1 LLIPPALAR
10 GEAVTDTEVPG
21 DESGF
26 GWTSEVAG
34 RASRLVLYDALSH
47 EAMGAL
53 TTGVFL
59 AGFAV
64 ALDAS
69 NFAIG
74 VLAAIPFLAQLLQI
88 PAVVLIERLRSRRSV
103 SVWASGLGRIFLL
116 ASAAAPL
123 LGHEA
128 GVLLLIAALAV
139 HQGTAAISG
148 CAWNSWMR
156 DLVPPTEYGR
166 FFGRRTAA
174 TTAVSIA
181 MAFIGGFAID
191 AWKSHVPGDPALGY
205 SGLFALSALI
215 GLFGVYLLHITPERP
230 MPRVR
235 EPAHFVQLLSRPF
248 LDGNF
253 RRLILFLSSWNFAVN
268 LAAPFFTVY
277 MLKTLGYDMTVIIAL
292 TIVSQLSNLAALGIW
307 GTLIDRF
314 SNKAVLGVSAPL
326 FLACILAW
334 TFTGVSWAQ
343 PIMLYLLGAIHV
355 LMGIATAGVALA
367 SGNIAMKLSPEGEAT
382 SYLAANSVVTSAF
395 AAAAPII
402 GGFGADFFASHQL
415 TLAFTWTGGEQDVTV
430 QVLKFQAWTFLF
442 GVACVLGLYSMHR
455 LSFVEE
461 TGRTSDHVVF
471 RHLLLEVRRS
481 AQSLSSAAGLTR
493 IVRLPME
500 LLRGEHGGR
509 S

>member
-1 LLIPPALAR
+1 MLDADAH
-10 GEAVTDTEVPG
+10 A
-21 DESGF
+21 SSF
-26 GWTSEVAG
+26 GWASPEVAD

-59 AGFAV
+59 VGFAV
-64 ALDAS
+64 ALGAS

-88 PAVVLIERLRSRRSV
+88 PAVALIERWRSRRGV
-103 SVWASGLGRIFLL
+103 SVWSSAIGRCFLL

-123 LGHEA
+123 LGP
-128 GVLLLIAALAV
+128 GLGIMVLIGALAV
-139 HQGTAAISG
+139 HQGTSAISG

-166 FFGRRTAA
+166 FFGRRAAA
-174 TTAVSIA
+174 TTAVSIV
-181 MAFIGGFAID
+181 MAFVGGFAVD
-191 AWKSHVPGDPALGY
+191 AWKNHVPGDPALGY
-205 SGLFALSALI
+205 SCLFALSALI
-215 GLFGVYLLHITPERP
+215 GLFGVYLLRITPERP
-230 MPRVR
+230 MPQVR
-235 EPAHFVQLLSRPF
+235 EPTHFLRLLATPF
-248 LDGNF
+248 QDENF

-292 TIVSQLSNLAALGIW
+292 TIISQLSNLAALGIW

-314 SNKAVLGVSAPL
+314 SNKAVLGISAPL
-326 FLACILAW
+326 FLICIMAW
-334 TFTGVSWAQ
+334 TFTGEPWAR
-343 PIMLYLLGAIHV
+343 PMMLYLLGAIHV
-355 LMGIATAGVALA
+355 LMGLSTAGVALA

-382 SYLAANSVVTSAF
+382 AYLAANSVVTSAC

-402 GGFGADFFASHQL
+402 GGIGVDFFASHQL
-415 TLAFTWTGGEQDVTV
+415 TLEFTWTGGGQDVTV
-430 QVLKFQAWTFLF
+430 QMLKLQAWTFLF
-442 GVACVLGLYSMHR
+442 GLACVLGLYSMHR

-461 TGRTSDHVVF
+461 TGRSSDHVVF

-481 AQSLSSAAGLTR
+481 VQSLSSAAGLLR

-500 LLRGEHGGR
+500 LLRR
-509 S
+509 

>member
-1 LLIPPALAR
+1 MLETDAR
-10 GEAVTDTEVPG
+10 MRD
-21 DESGF
+21 SSF
-26 GWTSEVAG
+26 GWPSREVAD
-34 RASRLVLYDALSH
+34 RASRLILYDALSH

-59 AGFAV
+59 VGFAV
-64 ALDAS
+64 AIDAS

-88 PAVVLIERLRSRRSV
+88 PAVVLIERWRARRSV
-103 SVWASGLGRIFLL
+103 CVWASAIGRCFLL
-116 ASAAAPL
+116 ASAVAPL
-123 LGHEA
+123 LGPDA
-128 GVLLLIAALAV
+128 GIVALIGTLAV

-156 DLVPPTEYGR
+156 DLVPATEYGR

-174 TTAVSIA
+174 TTAVSIV
-181 MAFIGGFAID
+181 MALLGGLAVD
-191 AWKSHVPGDPALGY
+191 AWRNHVPGNPALGY
-205 SGLFALSALI
+205 SCLFAFSALI
-215 GLFGVYLLHITPERP
+215 GLIGVYLLRITPERP
-230 MPRVR
+230 MPRLQ
-235 EPAHFVQLLSRPF
+235 EPPRFLELLTAPF
-248 LDGNF
+248 LDRNF

-292 TIVSQLSNLAALGIW
+292 TIISQLSNLAALGIW

-314 SNKAVLGVSAPL
+314 SNKAVLGISAPL

-334 TFTGVSWAQ
+334 TFTGMPWTQ
-343 PIMLYLLGAIHV
+343 PIMLYLLGAIHA
-355 LMGIATAGVALA
+355 LMGLSTAGVALA

-382 SYLAANSVVTSAF
+382 AYLAANSVVTSTC

-402 GGFGADFFASHQL
+402 GGLGADFLASHQL
-415 TLAFTWTGGEQDVTV
+415 TLAFTWAGGEQDITV

-442 GVACVLGLYSMHR
+442 GIACVLGLYSMHR
-455 LSFVEE
+455 LSFVAE
-461 TGRTSDHVVF
+461 TGRASGHVVF

-481 AQSLSSAAGLTR
+481 VQNLSSAAGLLR

-500 LLRGEHGGR
+500 ILRR
-509 S
+509 

>member
-1 LLIPPALAR
+1 MLDTDVHHDAR
-10 GEAVTDTEVPG
+10 
-21 DESGF
+21 SF
-26 GWTSEVAG
+26 GWPSPIVAE

-59 AGFAV
+59 VGFAV
-64 ALDAS
+64 VLGAS

-74 VLAAIPFLAQLLQI
+74 VLAAVPFLAQLLQI
-88 PAVVLIERLRSRRSV
+88 PAVLLIERWRARRSV
-103 SVWASGLGRIFLL
+103 CVWASGIGRCFLL
-116 ASAAAPL
+116 ASAVAPL
-123 LGHEA
+123 LGPEA
-128 GVLLLIAALAV
+128 GVMALIGAVAV

-174 TTAVSIA
+174 TTAVSIV
-181 MAFIGGFAID
+181 MAFVGGLAVD
-191 AWKSHVPGDPALGY
+191 AWKDHVPGNPALGY
-205 SGLFALSALI
+205 SCLFAASALI
-215 GLFGVYLLHITPERP
+215 GLFGVYLLRITPERP

-235 EPAHFVQLLSRPF
+235 EYTHFFKLLAAPF

-268 LAAPFFTVY
+268 LATPFFTVY

-292 TIVSQLSNLAALGIW
+292 TIISQLSNLAALGIW

-314 SNKAVLGVSAPL
+314 SNKVVLRISAPL
-326 FLACILAW
+326 CILGW

-355 LMGIATAGVALA
+355 LMGLSMAGVALA
-367 SGNIAMKLSPEGEAT
+367 SGNIAMKLSPEGKAT
-382 SYLAANSVVTSAF
+382 AYLAANSVVTSAC

-402 GGFGADFFASHQL
+402 GGIGADFFASHQL
-415 TLAFTWTGGEQDVTV
+415 TLPFTWTGWAQDVTV
-430 QVLKFQAWTFLF
+430 QVLKFQVWTFLF
-442 GVACVLGLYSMHR
+442 GLACVLGLYSMHR

-461 TGRTSDHVVF
+461 TGRTSDHVAL

-481 AQSLSSAAGLTR
+481 VQSLSSAA
-493 IVRLPME
+493 
-500 LLRGEHGGR
+500 RG
-509 S
+509 STAI

>member
-1 LLIPPALAR
+1 MLDAYR
-10 GEAVTDTEVPG
+10 
-21 DESGF
+21 DESSF
-26 GWTSEVAG
+26 GWASPEVAE
-34 RASRLVLYDALSH
+34 RASRLVLCDALTH

-59 AGFAV
+59 VGFAV
-64 ALDAS
+64 ALGAS

-74 VLAAIPFLAQLLQI
+74 VLAAVPFLAQLLQI
-88 PAVVLIERLRSRRSV
+88 PAVVLIERWRSRRGV
-103 SVWASGLGRIFLL
+103 SVWSCAIGRIFLL
-116 ASAAAPL
+116 GSAAAPL
-123 LGHEA
+123 LGPDL
-128 GVLLLIAALAV
+128 GVTLLIAALAV

-174 TTAVSIA
+174 TTAVSIV
-181 MAFIGGFAID
+181 MAFVGGVAVD
-191 AWKSHVPGDPALGY
+191 AWKNHDPGNPALGY
-205 SGLFALSALI
+205 SSLFGFAALI
-215 GLFGVYLLHITPERP
+215 GLVGVYLLHITPERP
-230 MPRVR
+230 MPRIR
-235 EPAHFVQLLSRPF
+235 EYRHFLKLLTTPF
-248 LDGNF
+248 LDRNF

-292 TIVSQLSNLAALGIW
+292 TIISQLSNLAALGIW

-314 SNKAVLGVSAPL
+314 SNKAVLGISAPL
-326 FLACILAW
+326 FLVCILAW
-334 TFTGVSWAQ
+334 TFTGLPWAQ
-343 PIMLYLLGAIHV
+343 PMMLYLLGAIHM
-355 LMGIATAGVALA
+355 LMGLSTAGVALA

-382 SYLAANSVVTSAF
+382 AYLAANSVVTSTC
-395 AAAAPII
+395 AAAAPIL
-402 GGFGADFFASHQL
+402 GGLGADFFASHQL
-415 TLAFTWTGGEQDVTV
+415 TLALTWAGGGQDVTV

-442 GVACVLGLYSMHR
+442 GFACVLGLYSMHR

-461 TGRTSDHVVF
+461 TGRTSDHVVL

-481 AQSLSSAAGLTR
+481 VQSLSSAAGLLR

-500 LLRGEHGGR
+500 LLRR
-509 S
+509 

>member
-1 LLIPPALAR
+1 L
-10 GEAVTDTEVPG
+10 ETEVRNDASHFGQPG
-21 DESGF
+21 PA
-26 GWTSEVAG
+26 VAE

-59 AGFAV
+59 VGFAV
-64 ALDAS
+64 AIGAS

-88 PAVVLIERLRSRRSV
+88 PAVVLIERWRSRRAV
-103 SVWASGLGRIFLL
+103 SVWSSGIGRCFLL
-116 ASAAAPL
+116 ASAVAPL
-123 LGHEA
+123 LGPEL
-128 GVLLLIAALAV
+128 GVLTLIAALAV
-139 HQGTAAISG
+139 HQGTAAVSG

-174 TTAVSIA
+174 TTAVSIV
-181 MAFIGGFAID
+181 MAFVGGVAVD
-191 AWKSHVPGDPALGY
+191 AWKNHVPENPALGY
-205 SGLFALSALI
+205 SCLFALGALI
-215 GLFGVYLLHITPERP
+215 GLVGVYLLHLTPERP
-230 MPRVR
+230 MPRGR
-235 EPAHFVQLLSRPF
+235 AHAHFLQLLAAPF
-248 LDGNF
+248 RDGNF

-277 MLKTLGYDMTVIIAL
+277 MLKTLGYDMTVIIAF
-292 TIVSQLSNLAALGIW
+292 TIISQLSNLAALGVW

-314 SNKAVLGVSAPL
+314 SNKAVLRISAPL
-326 FLACILAW
+326 FLACILGW
-334 TFTGVSWAQ
+334 TFTGVPWAQ
-343 PIMLYLLGAIHV
+343 PILLYLLGAIHV
-355 LMGIATAGVALA
+355 LMGLSTAGVALA

-382 SYLAANSVVTSAF
+382 AYLAANSVVTSVC

-402 GGFGADFFASHQL
+402 GGFGADFLASHQL
-415 TLAFTWTGGEQDVTV
+415 ALEFTWTGGGQDVTV

-442 GVACVLGLYSMHR
+442 GLAFVLGLYSMHR

-461 TGRTSDHVVF
+461 TGRTSDHIVL

-481 AQSLSSAAGLTR
+481 VQSLSSAAGLLR

-500 LLRGEHGGR
+500 LLRR
-509 S
+509 